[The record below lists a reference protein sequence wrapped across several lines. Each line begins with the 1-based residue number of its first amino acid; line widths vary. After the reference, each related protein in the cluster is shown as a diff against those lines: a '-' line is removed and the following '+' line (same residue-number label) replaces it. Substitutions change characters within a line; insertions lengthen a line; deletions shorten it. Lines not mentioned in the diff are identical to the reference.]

1 MVCPDVEFDLMEAR
15 VAVAKVGKYGTAE
28 SGDSFEMIERPAG
41 GLSFVL
47 ADGQTSGKSAK
58 AISHAVTRKAI
69 SLLADGV
76 RDGPAAR
83 AASDYLCTYRSGKVL
98 STLNILSIDLQ
109 SQTMVITRNSP
120 VPVILINDGTVRALS
135 DPSAPVGTR
144 RGIRPSITEIP
155 LAPGLASVIFT
166 DGLTHAGERAGTPM
180 DAMSFLQALLA
191 EGPVNP
197 DAWADRLLNHAVTL
211 DKGRPADDIS
221 ILVAAILQREGDD
234 SRRLSVRMPL

>member
-1 MVCPDVEFDLMEAR
+1 MEAR
-15 VAVAKVGKYGTAE
+15 VAVAKVGKYATSE
-28 SGDSFEMIERPAG
+28 SGDSFEMVERPTG

-58 AISHAVTRKAI
+58 AVSIAVTRKAI

-109 SQTMVITRNSP
+109 SQTMVITRNNP
-120 VPVILINDGTVRALS
+120 VPVILIHDGTLRVLA
-135 DPSAPVGTR
+135 DPSEPVGTR
-144 RGIRPSITEIP
+144 RGIRPSITEVP

-166 DGLTHAGERAGTPM
+166 DGLTHAGERVGTPM
-180 DAMSFLQALLA
+180 DTLGVLQTFLA
-191 EGPVNP
+191 EGPVDP
-197 DAWADRLLNHAVTL
+197 DAWADRLLAHAVSL
-211 DKGRPADDIS
+211 DQGRPADDIS
-221 ILVAAILQREGDD
+221 IVVTAILQRQGDD

>member
-1 MVCPDVEFDLMEAR
+1 MEAR

-47 ADGQTSGKSAK
+47 ADGQTSGKPAK
-58 AISHAVTRKAI
+58 AVSNAVVRKAI

-98 STLNILSIDLQ
+98 STLNILSVDLQ
-109 SQTMVITRNSP
+109 SQTMVITRNNP
-120 VPVILINDGTVRALS
+120 VPVILIRDRTVHALA
-135 DPSAPVGTR
+135 DPSEPVGTR

-155 LAPGLASVIFT
+155 LEPGLASVIFT
-166 DGLTHAGERAGTPM
+166 DGVTHAGERAGTPM
-180 DAMSFLQALLA
+180 DVIAFLQALLA

-197 DAWADRLLNHAVTL
+197 DAWADRILDHAVTL
-211 DKGRPADDIS
+211 DQGRPADDIS
-221 ILVAAILQREGDD
+221 ILVTAILQREGDD
-234 SRRLSVRMPL
+234 ARRLSVRMPL